1 MNWFEKTVELL
12 SMEMPSR
19 QAPFGWFHLLTLAVT
34 VILTIILCAKFK
46 NCDEKTFRTTLFIIW
61 ISLIL
66 FEIYKQIVSPF
77 SSSVGIATWKYNLND
92 IPYQFCSSIHYVLPV
107 IIFFKSGKVR
117 DAFIAFA
124 VTFMFL
130 AGLVVMI
137 YPDQLKDDRAI
148 GICIQTMWHHGAQVV
163 AGAFIAIRE
172 RKKLSHKLLFNGAV
186 VYAGFLGL
194 ALILNIALNPSVI
207 GGETINFFYIS
218 PYHGCPLPILGDIR
232 KFLDP
237 LGFFGWLIFFIIYL
251 VVFCGASY
259 LIGYLF
265 MLAKKKFKK
274 LA

>member
-1 MNWFEKTVELL
+1 MNWFEKTVEIL
-12 SMEMPSR
+12 SMEMPSQ
-19 QAPFGWFHLLTLAVT
+19 QAPFGWFHLLTLAIT
-34 VILTIILCAKFK
+34 VITTIILCVKLK
-46 NCDEKTFRTTLFIIW
+46 DCNDKTFRITLFVIW
-61 ISLIL
+61 ISLVL
-66 FEIYKQIVSPF
+66 FEVYKQIVSPF
-77 SSSVGIATWKYNLND
+77 SFTAGITTFKYNLND

-107 IIFFKSGKVR
+107 IIFFKNCKVR
-117 DAFIAFA
+117 DAFISFA

-172 RKKLSHKLLFNGAV
+172 RKKLSHKLFLNGAI

-194 ALILNIALNPSVI
+194 AIILNIALNPSVI
-207 GGETINFFYIS
+207 GGGTINFFYIS
-218 PYHGCPLPILGDIR
+218 PFHGCPLPILGDIR
-232 KFLDP
+232 NFLDP
-237 LGFFGWLIFFIIYL
+237 LGFLGWVLFFIIYL

-265 MLAKKKFKK
+265 MLAKKKIKK